1 MAKRAAKPRGEKKE
15 ELSFEE
21 ALTRLEAV
29 VDQLENGDLQLETSL
44 GVFEEG
50 VALSRQCAVQLEA
63 AKERIE
69 VLTREGG
76 DWKSQP
82 LDAPEFADEETDS
95 SEGAGE

>member
-1 MAKRAAKPRGEKKE
+1 
-15 ELSFEE
+15 
-21 ALTRLEAV
+21 
-29 VDQLENGDLQLETSL
+29 
-44 GVFEEG
+44 
-50 VALSRQCAVQLEA
+50 VQLEA